1 MLFLG
6 VVMDVTVV
14 LVVLVVVL
22 VKGIVLVVEGV
33 LAVGVW
39 LDVKMGLLLKFRWLW
54 KLCRCLKF
62 F

>member
-1 MLFLG
+1 MLFLE

-39 LDVKMGLLLKFRWLW
+39 LDVKIGWLLKFRW
-54 KLCRCLKF
+54 
-62 F
+62 

>member
-1 MLFLG
+1 MVGDIVLFLG

-22 VKGIVLVVEGV
+22 VKGIVLVVKGV

-39 LDVKMGLLLKFRWLW
+39 LDVKMGWFLKFHWL
-54 KLCRCLKF
+54 
-62 F
+62 